1 MKGVS
6 MRAYRPF
13 VVSTSSLVF
22 LALLPGCLAVAVAAG
37 AAGVAYVDGD
47 LEAELDATPQRVIQ
61 ASEAALKD
69 MNVPIKSKEA
79 TAIDGKLVGR
89 TALEKKVEITVQRET
104 ETTSKISIRIDTFGD
119 ESLSRQILERI
130 KSKL

>member
-1 MKGVS
+1 
-6 MRAYRPF
+6 MRAYRQF

-22 LALLPGCLAVAVAAG
+22 LALLPGCIAVAVAAG
-37 AAGVAYVDGD
+37 AAGVAYVNGD
-47 LEAELDATPQRVIQ
+47 LEATLDASPERVIQ

-69 MNVPIKSKEA
+69 MNVPIKSKESSG
-79 TAIDGKLVGR
+79 IDGKLVGR

-104 ETTSKISIRIDTFGD
+104 DTTSKISIRIDTFGD
-119 ESLSRQILERI
+119 ESLSRQILEKI

>member
-1 MKGVS
+1 
-6 MRAYRPF
+6 MRAYRQC

-47 LEAELDATPQRVIQ
+47 LEAKLDATPQ
-61 ASEAALKD
+61 KD

-119 ESLSRQILERI
+119 ESLSRQILEKI